1 MIFVIELFLV
11 VLAVLILSGAIIFV
25 ARLISVLWE
34 TRNDP
39 SA

>member
-11 VLAVLILSGAIIFV
+11 VLAVLILSGAILFV
-25 ARLISVLWE
+25 MRLIGVLWE
-34 TRNDP
+34 KRNDP

>member
-11 VLAVLILSGAIIFV
+11 VLAVLILSGAILFV
-25 ARLISVLWE
+25 MRLISVLWGK
-34 TRNDP
+34 RNDP